1 MLLFLLLSD
10 TQIPVFGER
19 LGSKAG
25 ELSTL
30 REGVGGRA
38 LPRNTKN
45 FLFSKSVSTF
55 TFQVNVPVDIS
66 TLWFLLVCFFK
77 DLCVAFKGLLTTI
90 DKCLINTTSFELTR
104 GI

>member
-10 TQIPVFGER
+10 TQISVFGE
-19 LGSKAG
+19 LHSKAR

-30 REGVGGRA
+30 TEGAGGRA
-38 LPRNTKN
+38 LPRNIRN

-55 TFQVNVPVDIS
+55 TFQVSVPTDIC
-66 TLWFLLVCFFK
+66 TFWFLLVCFFK
-77 DLCVAFKGLLTTI
+77 ELCVAFKGLLLMI
-90 DKCLINTTSFELTR
+90 DKCLINTTSFELMH